1 MGTNGGVICSGATG
15 ADGFTSALVF
25 ATAGRTGLGSIG
37 AGGAGSFCAGVLL
50 GAMDTGAGATGAG
63 SCGFGSGCASGFFS
77 GMGST
82 IDAGSVRG
90 AGKST
95 CAAGTGVSLLADVAG
110 AAGGCLGWPTAGA
123 AGRTAARS
131 WRWRSATSRWKETCC
146 LEFSSLSWS
155 RFSRSFLYF
164 PSRTRVINGVAS
176 ARSANSTKISS
187 ARGMGYP

>member
-1 MGTNGGVICSGATG
+1 MGTNGGVICSGATR

-50 GAMDTGAGATGAG
+50 GAMDTGAGAMGAG
-63 SCGFGSGCASGFFS
+63 SCGFGSGCASCFFS
-77 GMGST
+77 GVGST

-110 AAGGCLGWPTAGA
+110 GGGGGPGWAKAGG
-123 AGRTAARS
+123 AGRGAGRGWGGGGAGPPREETRWHGILFPGLARIFG
-131 WRWRSATSRWKETCC
+131 R
-146 LEFSSLSWS
+146 
-155 RFSRSFLYF
+155 
-164 PSRTRVINGVAS
+164 
-176 ARSANSTKISS
+176 
-187 ARGMGYP
+187 

>member
-1 MGTNGGVICSGATG
+1 MGTNGGVICSGATR

-25 ATAGRTGLGSIG
+25 ATAGRTSLGSIG

-50 GAMDTGAGATGAG
+50 GAMDTGAGAMGAG

-77 GMGST
+77 GVGST

-110 AAGGCLGWPTAGA
+110 AAGGGPGLATPGA
-123 AGRTAARS
+123 AGPAAARG
-131 WRWRSATSRWKETCC
+131 WGWGGGAPPAEGKG
-146 LEFSSLSWS
+146 LL
-155 RFSRSFLYF
+155 
-164 PSRTRVINGVAS
+164 G
-176 ARSANSTKISS
+176 ISCPVS
-187 ARGMGYP
+187 